1 MSDSVIVTGGAGYIG
16 SHVCRELNRSGYK
29 PVTIDNLST
38 GHKHNIKWGPLIVS
52 DVQDE
57 TVVQET
63 IDKYNPAGV
72 IHLAGSAYVGESMEK
87 PLEYFENNVSN
98 TSRLLKA
105 VMESGVNNFVFS
117 GSCATYGIPDSLPI
131 RETDKQA
138 PINPY
143 GWSKLLVEQ
152 MLRSL
157 SQVSQFRYISLR
169 YFNAAGC
176 SHDLSIGEEHEPE
189 THVLPNAVSSALR
202 GVKFE
207 INGKDYDTRD
217 GTAIRDFTHVE
228 DLARAHV
235 LSLQHLIAG
244 KQSSEIN
251 LGTGVGTSIRELA
264 SSIERSGY
272 GLKVRE
278 GERRKG
284 DPPELVADP
293 SRAKVMLGW
302 SAQKTFD
309 DIVKSEI
316 AWRRKKGGSDK

>member
-1 MSDSVIVTGGAGYIG
+1 MPDSVIVTGGAGYIG
-16 SHVCRELNRSGYK
+16 SHVCRELSKSGYQ
-29 PVTIDNLST
+29 PVTIDDLST
-38 GHKHNIKWGPLIVS
+38 GHKHNVIWGPLIVS
-52 DVQDE
+52 DVQE
-57 TVVQET
+57 ENVVQET
-63 IDKYNPAGV
+63 IDKYSPVGV

-87 PLEYFENNVSN
+87 PFKYFESNFTN
-98 TSRLLKA
+98 TSKLLKF
-105 VMESGVNNFVFS
+105 VMESGVNKFVFS
-117 GSCATYGIPDSLPI
+117 SSCATYGIPESLPI
-131 RETDKQA
+131 QESDKQN

-176 SHDLSIGEEHEPE
+176 SEDLSIGEEHEPE
-189 THVLPNAVSSALR
+189 PHVLPNAVRSAIR
-202 GVKFE
+202 VETFE
-207 INGKDYDTRD
+207 INGNDYDTRD

-235 LSLQHLIAG
+235 LSLEHLIAG

-251 LGTGVGTSIRELA
+251 LGTGVGVSIRELA

-278 GERRKG
+278 VERRVG

-293 SRAKVMLGW
+293 SKANEILGW
-302 SAQKTFD
+302 RAQKSFD

-316 AWRRKKGGSDK
+316 AWRKKDFS

>member
-1 MSDSVIVTGGAGYIG
+1 MPESVIVTGGAGYIG
-16 SHVCRELNRSGYK
+16 SHVCRELNKSGYQ

-38 GHKHNIKWGPLIVS
+38 GHRHNVKWGPLIVS
-52 DVQDE
+52 DVQE
-57 TVVQET
+57 VTVIQET
-63 IDKYNPAGV
+63 IAKYKPVGV
-72 IHLAGSAYVGESMEK
+72 IHLAGSAYVGESMKE
-87 PLEYFENNVSN
+87 PLKYFENNFTK
-98 TSRLLKA
+98 TSQLLKFLL
-105 VMESGVNNFVFS
+105 ESGVKNFVFS
-117 GSCATYGIPDSLPI
+117 SSCASYGVPESLPI
-131 RETDKQA
+131 RERDKQA

-176 SHDLSIGEEHEPE
+176 SEDLSIGEEHEPE
-189 THVLPNAVSSALR
+189 PHVLPNAVRSAIR
-202 GVKFE
+202 GGTFE

-235 LSLQHLIAG
+235 LSLEHLIAG

-251 LGTGVGTSIRELA
+251 LGTGVGVSIRELA
-264 SSIERSGY
+264 SIIERLGY
-272 GLKVRE
+272 GLKLRE
-278 GERRKG
+278 IERRAG

-293 SRAKVMLGW
+293 SKANEILGW
-302 SAQKTFD
+302 RAEKSFE

-316 AWRRKKGGSDK
+316 AWRKKDFS